1 MTRKMVDCLKR
12 TRNFGFCLGRI
23 ASHHISRGLDVIL
36 EGSLADR
43 KWYSGYY
50 HVSSMRG
57 KMWRFMV
64 CAFIF
69 WLLHDYFWQD
79 WLSVRV
85 RVRAR
90 LRLGLRELQLWCWLA
105 VWVRWDSGRWGV
117 SVRCK
122 MWGLRGMRVERWKIS
137 CRMSGLACE
146 SLRVGV
152 GGSHLSR
159 WEVRGGRLVLG
170 NFWYHAFFVKNK
182 HHMC

>member
-1 MTRKMVDCLKR
+1 MIRKMVDRLKR
-12 TRNFGFCLGRI
+12 TGEFGYCPGRI
-23 ASHHISRGLDVIL
+23 ASHHTSRGLDVIL

-57 KMWRFMV
+57 KMMRFMV

-79 WLSVRV
+79 WLTVRV

-90 LRLGLRELQLWCWLA
+90 LRLGLRELQLWWWLA

-122 MWGLRGMRVERWKIS
+122 MWGLRGMRGERWKIS
-137 CRMSGLACE
+137 GRMSGLACE
-146 SLRVGV
+146 RLRVGV
-152 GGSHLSR
+152 RGVAFEKVGGER
-159 WEVRGGRLVLG
+159 WEVNVG
-170 NFWYHAFFVKNK
+170 
-182 HHMC
+182 